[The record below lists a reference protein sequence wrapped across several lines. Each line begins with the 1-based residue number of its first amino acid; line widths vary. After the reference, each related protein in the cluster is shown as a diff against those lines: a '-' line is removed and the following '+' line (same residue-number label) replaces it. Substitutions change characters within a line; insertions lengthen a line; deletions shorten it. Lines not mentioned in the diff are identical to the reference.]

1 MQRID
6 KVIKEM
12 SERYAFFQ
20 MECANNTQ
28 GGNEREVHIF
38 QKGEWFEGKCIA
50 GCWHFLNYGKCE

>member
-1 MQRID
+1 M
-6 KVIKEM
+6 IKEM

-50 GCWHFLNYGKCE
+50 GCWHFLNYGKCEL